1 MSAEQ
6 IMANDVSGPGTGK
19 TDHHETYDRFIT
31 TTKWAVAAI
40 ALVLIVLAI
49 LFA

>member
-1 MSAEQ
+1 MSAEH
-6 IMANDVSGPGTGK
+6 IMANNVGPGPDK
-19 TDHHETYDRFIT
+19 TDHHETYGRFIA

>member
-1 MSAEQ
+1 
-6 IMANDVSGPGTGK
+6 MANDGSGPGPGK
-19 TDHHETYDRFIT
+19 TDQHETYGRFIT

-40 ALVLIVLAI
+40 AMVLIVLAI